1 MNKRVRVPDNAL
13 HAGRRRFL
21 KGTVAA
27 GALLGTNLSVF
38 GTSFASSGPQD
49 GTVTLM
55 EPGTQQKFVNSLPIP
70 PRIYGHPDTPITIP
84 ISATTQWMGL
94 VDSQGEQLKTS
105 VYGLGVAGQFTT
117 PGPTLI
123 ARQNEILHVN
133 WQNQLPNDRPHLLPV
148 DTGMHIPDVNSPDG
162 QFSAEKPVVIHLHG
176 GHSEADSDGNPLAW
190 YTQGYQ
196 STGPAFVKQEYQYDN
211 TQEAMGAWYHD
222 HTVGMTRLNV
232 HAGLHGMYLIKD
244 DNEERLIEND
254 ILPSDHHMID
264 LSITDVLFDDQGQLY
279 YPGWHG
285 QPVNPITQK
294 AIQDTW
300 PNPSILDEF
309 FGNFIL
315 VNGMV
320 WPKLDVE
327 ANKYRFRLLN
337 ASSSRSYVL
346 EFENKMP
353 FYQLGSDGGFL
364 DRPVRLTQLVISPAE
379 RMDVLVDFT
388 KVAGSQIILRNRG
401 PEIPF
406 RGFVDPTDPENAIKL
421 VYNEDG
427 ERPIS
432 DGHGGLAPIA
442 NPDNTGVIMRFDV
455 AEAND
460 AIPPQAAQFTENVT
474 LRTPLLQIPRD
485 DVAVVRQLIIY
496 PQDDDLGRE
505 LNLLGTPESGSV
517 FFMDPVTE
525 NVGLNTTEVWEVY
538 NATASGH
545 PIHVH
550 QVQFEVIDRQEFDW
564 EFTPREQP
572 LMNTGRTF
580 EGATIEL
587 QGVKGNPV
595 QPQPNE
601 QGRKDTVIAL
611 PGQVTRIIAHFDLPG
626 EYVWHCHIITHE
638 DYDMMR
644 KFVVS

>member
-1 MNKRVRVPDNAL
+1 
-13 HAGRRRFL
+13 
-21 KGTVAA
+21 
-27 GALLGTNLSVF
+27 
-38 GTSFASSGPQD
+38 
-49 GTVTLM
+49 
-55 EPGTQQKFVNSLPIP
+55 
-70 PRIYGHPDTPITIP
+70 
-84 ISATTQWMGL
+84 MGL
-94 VDSQGEQLKTS
+94 VDSRGEQLKTS

-123 ARQNEILHVN
+123 ARQNETLHVN

-148 DTGMHIPDVNSPDG
+148 DTSMHIPDVNSPDG

-285 QPVNPITQK
+285 QPVNPIIQK

-364 DRPVRLTQLVISPAE
+364 DRPVRLTQLVISCRAYGC
-379 RMDVLVDFT
+379 
-388 KVAGSQIILRNRG
+388 AGRLHKGRWVSDHFAKPRSGNSIPWLCRSYRSGKRN
-401 PEIPF
+401 
-406 RGFVDPTDPENAIKL
+406 
-421 VYNEDG
+421 
-427 ERPIS
+427 
-432 DGHGGLAPIA
+432 
-442 NPDNTGVIMRFDV
+442 
-455 AEAND
+455 
-460 AIPPQAAQFTENVT
+460 QAC
-474 LRTPLLQIPRD
+474 L
-485 DVAVVRQLIIY
+485 
-496 PQDDDLGRE
+496 
-505 LNLLGTPESGSV
+505 
-517 FFMDPVTE
+517 
-525 NVGLNTTEVWEVY
+525 
-538 NATASGH
+538 
-545 PIHVH
+545 
-550 QVQFEVIDRQEFDW
+550 
-564 EFTPREQP
+564 
-572 LMNTGRTF
+572 
-580 EGATIEL
+580 
-587 QGVKGNPV
+587 
-595 QPQPNE
+595 
-601 QGRKDTVIAL
+601 
-611 PGQVTRIIAHFDLPG
+611 
-626 EYVWHCHIITHE
+626 
-638 DYDMMR
+638 
-644 KFVVS
+644 